1 MTKDILNKMKGDVTG
16 GRITRREFIQYASA
30 LGISATAAGSMMTS
44 AFAATPQQGGS
55 ATVALSSS
63 QTTDSMD
70 PTRYLTS
77 GDYIRS
83 FPVYNPLV
91 AIDRKLNP
99 IPALATSW
107 EPTSPTGDAWR
118 FELRKGVTFGNGKD
132 LTSADVIYSL
142 SRHIAP
148 DSESPGKPLLQQVTE
163 MKADGDHAVQFKLAA
178 PNAELPMLLTQPQFM
193 ITQDGIDDF
202 TDAVANAQGT
212 GAYKL
217 SSFKPGVSATLE
229 RRNDSWAEAHIDHYD
244 ILVVLDGTARVNGLV
259 SGELD
264 LVNDV
269 DRTVLELV
277 KGQPQLRLVAHKT
290 GAHLNTCMACD
301 RPPFDNLDLRL
312 ALKYLIPREQIR
324 DNVFKGYGMI
334 GNDTQVPPTDPFY
347 CHDIP
352 QRPYDVDRA
361 KFHLKKAGVNKVQ
374 LHASTASGAGSTESA
389 LVYSEAAKP
398 AGLDLEVIS
407 APADSYWSAVWMT
420 VPFCISGW
428 NPRPTA
434 DLMLSIANVST
445 APWNESF
452 WKNERFDKLLVLAR
466 GELDQAKRQ
475 AMYCEAM
482 GLLHEDGGV
491 GMLGFYNYI
500 DGANDTIQGYEGHP
514 NGFMRNAFMLSE
526 LWKA

>member
-1 MTKDILNKMKGDVTG
+1 MTKDILKKMKSDVTS
-16 GRITRREFIQYASA
+16 GRITRREFIQYAGA

-44 AFAATPQQGGS
+44 AFAATPNKGGS
-55 ATVALSSS
+55 AVVGLSSS

-70 PTRYLTS
+70 PTKYLTS

-107 EPTSPTGDAWR
+107 EPTSTTGDAWR
-118 FELRKGVTFGNGKD
+118 FELRKGVTFHNGKD

-142 SRHIAP
+142 QRHVAP
-148 DSESPGKPLLQQVTE
+148 ESESPGKPLLEQVTE
-163 MKADGDHAVQFKLAA
+163 MKADGKHAVHFKLAA

-202 TDAVANAQGT
+202 TDPIATAMGT
-212 GAYKL
+212 GAYTLKE
-217 SSFKPGVSATLE
+217 FQAGVRASYE
-229 RRNDSWAEAHIDHYD
+229 KRSDSWAEAHIDEYEL
-244 ILVVLDGTARVNGLV
+244 LVVQDSTARINGLV

-264 LVNDV
+264 MINDV
-269 DRTVLELV
+269 DRKVLDLV
-277 KGQPQLRLVAHKT
+277 KQAPNLRLVAHET
-290 GAHLNTCMACD
+290 SAHINTCMACD
-301 RPPFDNLDLRL
+301 RPPTDNLDLRL

-324 DNVFKGYGMI
+324 DNVFKGFALI
-334 GNDTQVPPTDPFY
+334 GNDMQVPPTDPFY

-361 KFHLKKAGVNKVQ
+361 KFHLKKAGVDKVQ
-374 LHASTASGAGSTESA
+374 LHTSTAPGDGAIDAA
-389 LVYSEAAKP
+389 LLYREAAKP
-398 AGLDLEVIS
+398 AGLDLEVIT
-407 APADSYWSAVWMT
+407 APADSYFSAVWMQ
-420 VPFCISGW
+420 VPFCVSGW

-434 DLMLSIANVST
+434 DLMLSVANVST

-466 GELDQAKRQ
+466 GELDKDKRQ
-475 AMYCEAM
+475 ALYCEAFT
-482 GLLHEDGGV
+482 LLHEDGGV
-491 GMLGFYNYI
+491 GMLGFFNYI
-500 DGANDTIQGYEGHP
+500 DGASDSIQGYEGHP
-514 NGFMRNAFMLSE
+514 NGFMRNAFMLYE